1 MSIYEL
7 FNPFFSR
14 PLLVL
19 CNLFVARLFSY
30 APFLSLSFFLLFFR
44 FHTFFPSPTSALP
57 YVRLHSCNCLHV
69 HDLYEFRSRLSFVS
83 IWSSRNSGQRG
94 YCGRFYC
101 SPNNLKYTR
110 TRTVSSIYLVHSI
123 SIIFFF
129 VVKNSCSLSFTQRD
143 WFIKRR
149 RDRWLS
155 FFFLSLTFYCLNVKI
170 SISFDST

>member
-7 FNPFFSR
+7 FNPFSLA
-14 PLLVL
+14 PCL
-19 CNLFVARLFSY
+19 CCAIYSSLDFFSY

-123 SIIFFF
+123 SIIFFSLLRIR
-129 VVKNSCSLSFTQRD
+129 VVSRLRSEIDL
-143 WFIKRR
+143 
-149 RDRWLS
+149 
-155 FFFLSLTFYCLNVKI
+155 
-170 SISFDST
+170 